1 MERDRDTGLDRLAAD
16 LRRRGVPPRRDL
28 WPDINKAIR
37 QREQAGVR
45 RSRTAW
51 WRAAAAAAAVL
62 IVVVGAGIML
72 DRVAAPGG
80 GDRGQAPL
88 ALVAGDAP
96 APEGGMDAIEQ
107 ALSELGEALKADP
120 DNHNL
125 SRLVLMVHRTRGEL
139 LRREPVAG
147 PRAG

>member
-1 MERDRDTGLDRLAAD
+1 MERDRDPGLDRLAAE
-16 LRRRGVPPRRDL
+16 LRQRGVPPRRDL
-28 WPDINKAIR
+28 WPDIDAAIR

-62 IVVVGAGIML
+62 IVVVGARDLL
-72 DRVAAPGG
+72 DRVPVADVGG
-80 GDRGQAPL
+80 
-88 ALVAGDAP
+88 AGDAPVEIVVDGAP
-96 APEGGMDAIEQ
+96 APEGGMAAIER
-107 ALSELGEALKADP
+107 ALAELGEALKADP

-139 LRREPVAG
+139 LRREPVSG
-147 PRAG
+147 PRTS

>member
-1 MERDRDTGLDRLAAD
+1 MAHDRDPGLDRLAEE
-16 LRRRGVPPRRDL
+16 LRDRGVPPRRDL
-28 WPDINKAIR
+28 WPDIDAAIR

-62 IVVVGAGIML
+62 IVVVGARDLL
-72 DRVAAPGG
+72 DRGPGTPGDLAGEAPVEI
-80 GDRGQAPL
+80 
-88 ALVAGDAP
+88 ALDAGP
-96 APEGGMDAIEQ
+96 APEGGMAAIER
-107 ALSELGEALKADP
+107 ALAELGEALKADP
-120 DNHNL
+120 DNRNL

-139 LRREPVAG
+139 MRRDPVPG